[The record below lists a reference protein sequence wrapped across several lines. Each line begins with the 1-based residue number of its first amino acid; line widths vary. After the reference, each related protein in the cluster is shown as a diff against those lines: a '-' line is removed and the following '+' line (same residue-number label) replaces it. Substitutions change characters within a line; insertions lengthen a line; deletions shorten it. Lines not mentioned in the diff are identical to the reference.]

1 MRPRGVGGGAR
12 LSTGF
17 RPAVFIDRDGTLVS
31 ERYYLADP
39 EGVSLVP
46 GAAEALAS
54 LRQAGFA
61 LVVVTNQS
69 GIARGI
75 YTLGDYHAVAAR
87 LDQVLEVAGVPVD
100 GTWFCPHH
108 PDHTGSCDCRKPAAG
123 MYLRA
128 SAELGLDPARSWY
141 VGDKIT
147 DVLPA
152 LELGGW
158 GVLVRS
164 GYGREL
170 EDAAP
175 AGVAVVDDL
184 PAAAA
189 LILGTAGGGRGI
201 PRTRAPGR

>member
-1 MRPRGVGGGAR
+1 V
-12 LSTGF
+12 STGL
-17 RPAVFIDRDGTLVS
+17 RAAVFIDRDGTLVF
-31 ERYYLADP
+31 ERSYLADP

-54 LRQAGFA
+54 LRRAGFA

-75 YTLGDYHAVAAR
+75 YTLADYHGVAAR
-87 LDQVLEVAGVPVD
+87 LDRVLEEAGVPLD

-108 PDHTGSCDCRKPAAG
+108 PDHTGPCDCRKPATG

-128 SAELGLDPARSWY
+128 SKELGLDPVRSWY

-152 LELGGW
+152 LELGGR

-164 GYGREL
+164 GYGRDL
-170 EDAAP
+170 EGAAP
-175 AGVAVVDDL
+175 VGVAVVDDL

-189 LILGTAGGGRGI
+189 LILGTSGAGRGT
-201 PRTRAPGR
+201 P